1 MQLTHKTNLF
11 QASWLLSSF
20 LSVFLFGSTVKAA
33 TIASWYFD
41 SNRNHLKFSTDEQVQ
56 PQVQLANP
64 NRLVIDLPGVT
75 LGYSPVS
82 QRVGVIIREV
92 KIAQVNPGNTRIVVT
107 LAPGYTFDPAQVKL
121 QQESVNNWS
130 VQLPKPIKQNLSRLN
145 RPQIQVSPTVKK
157 SANLSVRLPKPI
169 TRLNTPEIKAS
180 PNLSESKLFAGVV
193 PLHSPMKG
201 LEPQIKALMNRYS
214 FLQTGMFFLDLDNG
228 DYLDIGGDRVFPAAS
243 TIKLPILLAFFQ
255 ELDAGRVSLDDKLT
269 MRRDLVTN
277 GSGVMQYERV
287 GKKYTA
293 LETITKMIVISDNT
307 ATNMI
312 IDRLGGAAKLN
323 GRFRSWGLK
332 NTVIRHL
339 LGDFKGTNTTSS
351 QDMARALALLVNDK
365 LVSSQSKEQALDILR
380 HTKTRTLLPAGL
392 GKGAIIAH
400 KTGDIGFLIG
410 NAGFVT
416 MPNGKHYLAAIFVKR
431 PYKDVR
437 GREFI
442 REVSRLVYDYLNQ
455 QIPVASLDSDHS
467 FTR

>member
-1 MQLTHKTNLF
+1 MQLTHKTTILKT
-11 QASWLLSSF
+11 SWFLSSF
-20 LSVFLFGSTVKAA
+20 LSVLLFGSTVKAA
-33 TIASWYFD
+33 NIASWYFD
-41 SNRNHLKFSTDEQVQ
+41 SNRNHLKFATNEQVQ
-56 PQVQLANP
+56 PQVKLANP
-64 NRLVIDLPGVT
+64 NHLVIDLPGVT
-75 LGYSPVS
+75 LGYSPVT
-82 QRVGVIIREV
+82 QRVGKILREV
-92 KIAQVNPGNTRIVVT
+92 KIAEVSRGNTRIVVT
-107 LAPGYTFDPAQVKL
+107 LAPGYTFDPTQIKL
-121 QQESVNNWS
+121 QQESDNHWS
-130 VQLPKPIKQNLSRLN
+130 VELPKPVKQNLGRLN
-145 RPQIQVSPTVKK
+145 RSKIQFSPTVKK
-157 SANLSVRLPKPI
+157 PVNLSPRLPKTI
-169 TRLNTPEIKAS
+169 TRLNTAPIQAS
-180 PNLSESKLFAGVV
+180 PNLSGSKLFAGVV
-193 PLHSPMKG
+193 PLNSPMRD

-228 DYLDIGGDRVFPAAS
+228 NYLDIGGDRIFPAAS

-255 ELDAGRVSLDDKLT
+255 ELDAGRVSLNDTLT
-269 MRRDLVTN
+269 MRRDLVTS

-312 IDRLGGAAKLN
+312 IDRLGGAARLN

-351 QDMARALALLVNDK
+351 EDMARALALLVNDK
-365 LVSSQSKEQALDILR
+365 LVSRQSKEQALDILR

-392 GKGAIIAH
+392 GKGATIAH

-431 PYKDVR
+431 PYNDVR
-437 GREFI
+437 GRKFI
-442 REVSRLVYDYLNQ
+442 QEISRLVYDYLNQ
-455 QIPVASLDSDHS
+455 ENPVAAIDSPQN